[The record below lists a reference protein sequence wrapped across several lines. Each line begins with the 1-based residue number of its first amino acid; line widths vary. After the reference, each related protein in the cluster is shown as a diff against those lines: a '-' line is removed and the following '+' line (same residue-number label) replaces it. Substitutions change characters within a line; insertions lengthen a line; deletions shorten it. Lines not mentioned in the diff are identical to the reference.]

1 MTPSARATRVRGVST
16 KVKLSLVFTGI
27 LVVSCALVLFIV
39 WAFLIRYI
47 PTEAVYTW
55 DGNHFVPS
63 RRDVLREF
71 VPRVTI
77 AFVVLVAIGL
87 CVAWIAA
94 FRVLAPLS
102 QMHAVAEQ
110 VRAGD
115 LSRRVQ
121 LPGAENEMTVL
132 ADSFDTMLD
141 RLESLLHS
149 QQTFVANASHE
160 LRTPLAAS
168 RALLENANSARGEID
183 SELLGKLTGVNERAI
198 ALVDALLVL
207 HEVEFTEIERSVS
220 DLSLVVEEAV
230 EELIPLAS
238 QRGIEVKLDVDSAQV
253 RFSAPLVHQLVS
265 NLVQNAIVHNL
276 VEGGHLLVSLRHDD
290 DVATLLIENSG
301 AQLDLA
307 FVAQARELFV
317 RSGERV
323 RAQDSDHAGLGLG
336 LAIAERIATS
346 QQGEL
351 ELRPRAEGGLV
362 AVVSFA
368 IAQVGPTCP
377 GGAGEAT
384 GR

>member
-1 MTPSARATRVRGVST
+1 MTPGDSAARARGFST

-47 PTEAVYTW
+47 PAEAVYTW

-77 AFVVLVAIGL
+77 AFVVLVASGL
-87 CVAWIAA
+87 FVAWIAS

-102 QMHAVAEQ
+102 QMQTVAEQ

-160 LRTPLAAS
+160 LRTPLAAT
-168 RALLENANSARGEID
+168 RALLENANSAQGEVD
-183 SELLGKLTGVNERAI
+183 EQLLAKLTGVNERAI
-198 ALVDALLVL
+198 ALVDALLLL
-207 HEVEFTEIERSVS
+207 HEVEFTEIAREVG

-238 QRGIEVKLDVDSAQV
+238 RRGIEVELDVESV
-253 RFSAPLVHQLVS
+253 LVHMSEPLVHQLVS

-276 VEGGHLLVSLRHDD
+276 AEGGQLNLSLVGDSNT
-290 DVATLLIENSG
+290 ATLVIENSG
-301 AQLDLA
+301 AQLDAA
-307 FVAQARELFV
+307 FVAQTRELFV
-317 RSGERV
+317 RRGERV

-336 LAIAERIATS
+336 LAIAERIIAS

-351 ELRPRAEGGLV
+351 ELQPRAEGGLR

-368 IAQVGPTCP
+368 LAAP
-377 GGAGEAT
+377 GEST

>member
-1 MTPSARATRVRGVST
+1 MTPAPQPARVRGIST

-27 LVVSCALVLFIV
+27 LVVSCSLVLFVV

-47 PTEAVYTW
+47 PTEPVHTW
-55 DGNHFVPS
+55 EGNHFVPS
-63 RRDVLREF
+63 RGDVLREF

-77 AFVVLVAIGL
+77 VFIGLVAIGL
-87 CVAWIAA
+87 LLAWIAS

-102 QMHAVAEQ
+102 QMQTVAEQ

-168 RALLENANSARGEID
+168 RALLENASSAQADRD
-183 SELLGKLTGVNERAI
+183 LDLLGKLTGVNERAI
-198 ALVDALLVL
+198 ALVDALLL
-207 HEVEFTEIERSVS
+207 MHEMEFTEIERSVS

-238 QRGIEVKLDVDSAQV
+238 QRGIEVNLDVDSATV
-253 RFSAPLVHQLVS
+253 RVSAPLVHQLVS

-276 VEGGHLLVSLRHDD
+276 AEGGQLQVSLSQDD
-290 DVATLLIENSG
+290 GAAKLVVENSG
-301 AQLDLA
+301 APLDAA
-307 FVAQARELFV
+307 FVAQTRELFV
-317 RSGERV
+317 RSGQRV
-323 RAQDSDHAGLGLG
+323 RTRDSDHAGLGLG
-336 LAIAERIATS
+336 LAIADRIVAS

-351 ELRPRAEGGLV
+351 ELQPRPEGGLR
-362 AVVSFA
+362 AVVRFA
-368 IAQVGPTCP
+368 LVG
-377 GGAGEAT
+377 
-384 GR
+384 

>member
-1 MTPSARATRVRGVST
+1 MSPAAQAARVRGVST
-16 KVKLSLVFTGI
+16 KVKLALVFTGI
-27 LVVSCALVLFIV
+27 LVVSCALVLFVV

-47 PTEAVYTW
+47 PAEAVYTW

-77 AFVVLVAIGL
+77 AFIGLVAVGL
-87 CVAWIAA
+87 LVAWFAS

-102 QMHAVAEQ
+102 QMQAVAEQ

-115 LSRRVQ
+115 LTRRVN

-141 RLESLLHS
+141 RLEALLHS

-160 LRTPLAAS
+160 LRTPLAS
-168 RALLENANSARGEID
+168 TRALLENASSSQTELD
-183 SELLGKLTGVNERAI
+183 PELLGKLTGVNERAI
-198 ALVDALLVL
+198 ALVDALLLL
-207 HEVEFTEIERSVS
+207 HEVEFTEIERSLS

-238 QRGIEVKLDVDSAQV
+238 KRGIEVSLDVDSAMV
-253 RFSAPLVHQLVS
+253 LVSEPLAHQLVS

-276 VEGGHLLVSLRHDD
+276 AAGGTLDVTLSCEGDSAIL
-290 DVATLLIENSG
+290 AIENSG
-301 AQLDLA
+301 AVLDA
-307 FVAQARELFV
+307 EFVAQTRELFV

-323 RAQDSDHAGLGLG
+323 RARDSDHAGLGLG
-336 LAIAERIATS
+336 LAIAERIVRS
-346 QQGEL
+346 QQGTL
-351 ELRPRAEGGLV
+351 DLRPRDEGGLR
-362 AVVSFA
+362 AVVRFA
-368 IAQVGPTCP
+368 LA
-377 GGAGEAT
+377 AE
-384 GR
+384 

>member
-1 MTPSARATRVRGVST
+1 MSSAAQVGRVRGVST
-16 KVKLSLVFTGI
+16 KVKLALVFTGI
-27 LVVSCALVLFIV
+27 LVVSCALVLFVV

-47 PTEAVYTW
+47 PAEAVYTW

-77 AFVVLVAIGL
+77 AFVGLVAVGL
-87 CVAWIAA
+87 FVAWFAS

-102 QMHAVAEQ
+102 QMQAVAEQ

-115 LSRRVQ
+115 LTRRVN

-141 RLESLLHS
+141 RLEALLHS

-160 LRTPLAAS
+160 LRTPLAS
-168 RALLENANSARGEID
+168 TRALLENASSSGAD
-183 SELLGKLTGVNERAI
+183 PDPELLGKLTGVNERAI
-198 ALVDALLVL
+198 ALVDALLLL

-238 QRGIEVKLDVDSAQV
+238 KRGIEVGLDVDSAMV
-253 RFSAPLVHQLVS
+253 LVSTPLAHQLVS

-276 VEGGHLLVSLRHDD
+276 DEGGLL
-290 DVATLLIENSG
+290 DVALSCEADSAVLVIENTG
-301 AQLDLA
+301 AKLDA
-307 FVAQARELFV
+307 EFVAQTRELFV
-317 RSGERV
+317 RRGERV
-323 RAQDSDHAGLGLG
+323 RAQNSDHAGLGLG
-336 LAIAERIATS
+336 LAIAERIVAS

-351 ELRPRAEGGLV
+351 ELQPRAEGGLR
-362 AVVSFA
+362 AVVRFA
-368 IAQVGPTCP
+368 LVP
-377 GGAGEAT
+377 EAA
-384 GR
+384 R